1 MTNWNYDMFGTQ
13 KGWECPR
20 CGQINAPWMPY
31 CICKKS
37 VTFSWVKDTS
47 TTSKP
52 TTETIEESD
61 KSLTGN
67 ATWRNP
73 R

>member
-1 MTNWNYDMFGTQ
+1 MDNITFTQ
-13 KGWECPR
+13 QGWECPR

-31 CICKKS
+31 CTCKKS

-52 TTETIEESD
+52 TTETMEWSETDSKKD
-61 KSLTGN
+61 
-67 ATWRNP
+67 R
-73 R
+73 